1 MFLEKYLDEFYY
13 NMVLD
18 NYEYEYLK
26 TLDEDNFKEVYNL
39 LKDDLDIML
48 IDGFGHIKRDLVV
61 VPSYV
66 AKGLEFDSVIIYTDE
81 DDKYQEK
88 DKYLFYVACT
98 RAQHNLIIYNNSK

>member
-39 LKDDLDIML
+39 LKKCNFYFINDIILNYIEIFELDTKL
-48 IDGFGHIKRDLVV
+48 
-61 VPSYV
+61 
-66 AKGLEFDSVIIYTDE
+66 LEEKLNILKEELGDNYIYIIGNNMR
-81 DDKYQEK
+81 
-88 DKYLFYVACT
+88 YLETLLESAE
-98 RAQHNLIIYNNSK
+98 